1 MAGVILILTIMVC
14 VSVLALLSELIG
26 AVGNILESIGTFIG
40 LIVLEIMGKGTKES
54 KEKLKNF
61 IILIRF
67 ILLSILLSLIYLLIW
82 HFIIVILIN
91 DEGVTIL
98 SKIVFAVIGFNLMTY
113 YEHCIDNARIARFL
127 NGENL
132 RISYHFEI
140 NPLLRI
146 ILIPIAIPVFISTYI
161 CDWITDHIY
170 GNKLQTHIQIQQD
183 QFQQVQ
189 LIIIHI
195 LHIKIIIQILIMTII
210 LKMNIIVK
218 CVLKRLQKMNT
229 TILMVCVKNALKQ
242 KILTICNLG
251 GVLIWMIY
259 HI

>member
-1 MAGVILILTIMVC
+1 MAGVILILTIIVGAL
-14 VSVLALLSELIG
+14 VLALLSELIG
-26 AVGNILESIGTFIG
+26 ALGKILESIGAFIG
-40 LIVLEIMGKGTKES
+40 LVILEIMGKGTKES
-54 KEKLKNF
+54 KEKLKNS

-82 HFIIVILIN
+82 HFIIVIIIN

-170 GNKLQTHIQIQQD
+170 GNKTTNTYTNITKPVSTSQNNNYTHTTHKNYNTD
-183 QFQQVQ
+183 TNYDNYFKDEYYCEMCFK
-189 LIIIHI
+189 
-195 LHIKIIIQILIMTII
+195 KITEEEYDNFDGMCEECFEAETFDH
-210 LKMNIIVK
+210 M
-218 CVLKRLQKMNT
+218 
-229 TILMVCVKNALKQ
+229 
-242 KILTICNLG
+242 
-251 GVLIWMIY
+251 
-259 HI
+259 

>member
-1 MAGVILILTIMVC
+1 MAGVILILTIIVGAL
-14 VSVLALLSELIG
+14 VLALLSELIG
-26 AVGNILESIGTFIG
+26 AVGKILESIGTFFG
-40 LIVLEIMGKGTKES
+40 LIVLEITGKGTKES

-67 ILLSILLSLIYLLIW
+67 ILLSILLSLIYLFIW
-82 HFIIVILIN
+82 HFIIVIIIN

-161 CDWITDHIY
+161 CDWITYHIY
-170 GNKLQTHIQIQQD
+170 GNETTNTNANITKPVSTSSNNNYTHTTHKKYNTD
-183 QFQQVQ
+183 TNYDNDFEDEYYCEMCFK
-189 LIIIHI
+189 
-195 LHIKIIIQILIMTII
+195 KITEEEYDNFDGMCEECFEAETFDH
-210 LKMNIIVK
+210 M
-218 CVLKRLQKMNT
+218 
-229 TILMVCVKNALKQ
+229 
-242 KILTICNLG
+242 
-251 GVLIWMIY
+251 
-259 HI
+259 

>member
-1 MAGVILILTIMVC
+1 MAGVILILTIIVGAL
-14 VSVLALLSELIG
+14 VLALLSELIG
-26 AVGNILESIGTFIG
+26 AVGKILESIGTFFG
-40 LIVLEIMGKGTKES
+40 LIVLEITGKGTKES

-67 ILLSILLSLIYLLIW
+67 ILLSILLSLIYLFIW
-82 HFIIVILIN
+82 HFIIVIIIN

-170 GNKLQTHIQIQQD
+170 GNETTNTNANITKPVSTSSNNNYTHTTHKKYNTD
-183 QFQQVQ
+183 TNYDNDFEDEYYCEMCFK
-189 LIIIHI
+189 
-195 LHIKIIIQILIMTII
+195 KITEEEYDNFDGMCEECFEAETFDH
-210 LKMNIIVK
+210 M
-218 CVLKRLQKMNT
+218 
-229 TILMVCVKNALKQ
+229 
-242 KILTICNLG
+242 
-251 GVLIWMIY
+251 
-259 HI
+259 